1 MIVVEASV
9 LVNALADDGVDGDL
23 ARGRLLADSDLHHR

>member
-1 MIVVEASV
+1 VVEASV